1 MKILDIEKLNQIYTD
16 AENVDKEI
24 FSEMR
29 SNMLLV
35 AGEHYSK
42 NSNKYFAR
50 LRETNRLSET
60 QKLRLTKNHIHK
72 ICRHYKSSIVSKAPD
87 VKIIPAN
94 EAEMQDRKNAELN
107 SKVWKWGRKRYD
119 LREWIS
125 ERADDYIQMGEV
137 ACKIFW
143 DPEKGDHIGWEPKMR
158 EGYEHDQDYEMDGA
172 GNMVPDD
179 AKPVFSGD
187 FVFEPLQGFNLMRD
201 PAARSMR
208 DTRYIILRKMVAKS
222 TLMKTYEGDP
232 EKLRQLTDS
241 RDKTYIV
248 FDTNQANYNRS
259 DKEVLIREIYYKPC
273 MEYPNGYF
281 YIFTDEGILEHG
293 ELPYG
298 IFPIVWKPFDV
309 YATSCR
315 GKSIVKVARPYQA
328 EINRA
333 SSQLA
338 SHQITVGDDKV
349 LYQAGTKL
357 APGALLP
364 GVRGLSYQGA
374 PPIVMPGRDGSQFIG
389 YIEKQ
394 IAEMYDAVMLS
405 EINTDAQN
413 NLEPYTLLF
422 RSMSQQAKFKPY
434 IQRFESFLVE
444 VAELYLKLAM
454 HYLPDNMLLAAL
466 GRNEQAN
473 MQEFR
478 NVDPLS
484 FSITLEPGTES
495 ADTMLGKQMT
505 FQHMLQYVG
514 KDFGREDIGKIMKN
528 MPFVNNDE
536 IFDEFTVD
544 YDNVTNDM
552 LAIER
557 GEQVGVAKY
566 ANNEYYIKRFTHRM
580 KKPDY
585 KFLDPMIQ
593 QMYQQVTGM
602 HEQEVVRKQEEIR
615 AAQSEQIPTDGAMVT
630 CSIHIP
636 DPANPGKTKQ
646 LRLPYSALMH
656 LVKQMED
663 QGKSLETLEGMNQ
676 GALADMARQLTQQ
689 QQMQNQP
696 APMPQIPGGT
706 PPNFA

>member
-1 MKILDIEKLNQIYTD
+1 MKTLDIEKLNQIYID
-16 AENVDKEI
+16 AESVDKET

-42 NSNKYFAR
+42 KAGQHFSR
-50 LRETNRLSET
+50 LRQTNKLSHN
-60 QKLRLTKNHIHK
+60 QKLRLTKNHVHK

-94 EAEMQDRKNAELN
+94 ESEMQDRKNAELN
-107 SKVWKWGRKRYD
+107 SKVWDWGKKRYD

-125 ERADDYIQMGEV
+125 ERADEFIQLGEV
-137 ACKIFW
+137 AAKVFW
-143 DPEKGDHIGWEPKMR
+143 DPNAGEHVGWSPKMR
-158 EGYEHDQDYEMDGA
+158 EGFEHDQDYELDEM
-172 GNMVPDD
+172 GNMLPDHST
-179 AKPVFSGD
+179 PVFSGD
-187 FVFEPLQGFNLMRD
+187 FVFEPLQGFNLLRD

-208 DTRYIILRKMVAKS
+208 DSGYVILRKMVPKKKLVA
-222 TLMKTYEGDP
+222 MYEGDK
-232 EKLRQLTDS
+232 EKVRQLSES

-248 FDTNQANYNRS
+248 FDANKSNYNRS

-281 YIFTDEGILEHG
+281 YIFTDEGILEQG
-293 ELPYG
+293 ELPFG
-298 IFPIVWKPFDV
+298 IFPIVWKPFEV

-315 GKSIVKVARPYQA
+315 GKSIVRVARPYQA

-364 GVRGLSYQGA
+364 GVRGLSYQGT

-405 EINTDAQN
+405 EINQDSQN

-444 VAELYLKLAM
+444 VAELYLKLAK
-454 HYLPDNMLLAAL
+454 HYLPDDMLVAAL
-466 GRNEQAN
+466 GRDEQAN
-473 MQEFR
+473 VQEFR
-478 NVDPLS
+478 QVDDLS
-484 FSITLEPGTES
+484 FSITVEASTDS

-505 FQHMLQYVG
+505 MQHMLQYVG
-514 KDFGREDIGKIMKN
+514 KDFGKEDIGKIMRN
-528 MPFVNNDE
+528 MPFVNNEE
-536 IFDEFTVD
+536 IFSEFTVD
-544 YDNVTNDM
+544 QDNVENDM

-557 GEQVGVAKY
+557 GEQVAVDPY
-566 ANNEYYIKRFTHRM
+566 ANNEYYVKRFTHRM
-580 KKPDY
+580 KKPDFKY
-585 KFLDPMIQ
+585 LEPQIQ
-593 QMYQQVTGM
+593 QMYQQVNQM
-602 HEQEVVRKQEEIR
+602 HEQEIVRKQEAIQ
-615 AAQSEQIPTDGAMVT
+615 AAQQGQIPTDGAMVT
-630 CSIHIP
+630 CSIHVP
-636 DPANPGKTKQ
+636 DPENPGKTKQ
-646 LRLPYSALMH
+646 LRLPYSSLMH
-656 LVKQMED
+656 LVQNLEK

-676 GALADMARQLTQQ
+676 GALAEMA
-689 QQMQNQP
+689 QQMSQLQKQQTAHIP
-696 APMPQIPGGT
+696 QLQGGMPPGFG
-706 PPNFA
+706 